1 MKNVPFILLLILV
14 NFSLWAQDSLVLK
27 NNNLLVGEIKS
38 MDRGVLTIETDYSK
52 SDFKVDWKEVR
63 EINTTSHYLVTLSD
77 GRRLVGN
84 VNMTDSTRASVF
96 TDDGPPRAFAL
107 NEIVYLNSVNKGF
120 WDQLS
125 ASISLGYS
133 ITKAQNLRQFSL
145 RSNVGYIAER
155 WSADASYNGM
165 TSKQDDIETIQRK
178 DGGLTFNFFLRK
190 DWYVPVS
197 ATFLSNTEQNIDI
210 RLLGKVGIGKYV
222 IHRNNAYWGFSLG
235 VNGNLEKL
243 GDDAPDRQ
251 SWEGFVGT
259 EVNMFDIG
267 DFTLLTKAVLYPSI
281 TESKRIRADF
291 TLDTKYDLPLD
302 FYIQLGFTLNY
313 DNRPAEDA
321 SDTDYIIQTTFGWS
335 W

>member
-1 MKNVPFILLLILV
+1 MKNVPFLFLLSAANLNV
-14 NFSLWAQDSLVLK
+14 CAQDSLVLK
-27 NNNLLVGEIKS
+27 NNNILVGEIKRL
-38 MDRGVLTIETDYSK
+38 DHGVLTIETDYSK
-52 SDFKVDWKEVR
+52 SDFQVDWKEVR
-63 EINTTSHYLVTLSD
+63 AINTTSHYMVTLSD
-77 GRRLVGN
+77 GRRLVGKM
-84 VNMTDSTRASVF
+84 NMTDSTRAAVL
-96 TDDGPPRAFAL
+96 TDDGTSNALAL
-107 NEIVYLNSVNKGF
+107 NEIVYVNSVNKGF

-178 DGGLTFNFFLRK
+178 DGGISFNYFLPK
-190 DWYVPVS
+190 DWYVPLS
-197 ATFLSNTEQNIDI
+197 ATFLSNTEQKIDL

-222 IHRNNAYWGFSLG
+222 LHQNNAYWGFSLG
-235 VNGNLEKL
+235 VNGNLENL
-243 GDDAPDRQ
+243 GDEASDRR
-251 SWEGFVGT
+251 SWEGFLGT
-259 EVNMFDIG
+259 ELNIFDIG
-267 DFTLLTKAVLYPSI
+267 DFSLLTKAVLYPSI
-281 TESKRIRADF
+281 TESKRVRADF
-291 TLDTKYDLPLD
+291 TMDSKYDLPLD
-302 FYIQLGFTLNY
+302 FYIKLGFTLNY